1 METAPTSSLRGT
13 INPPKTIIK
22 VIILAL
28 TIICLVLV
36 WIMPIPSFLLYRI
49 HLSVILGSV
58 ALFHTVFWFFLFDSL
73 HKKLGAS
80 FDKWAIFVTFCGYI
94 LFFAAASFYSE
105 VILIPLLFIATLIV
119 FDNWQLIFFA
129 SFQLLLVNLL
139 VAMGFVSGQI
149 GQEWASNITLLNL
162 VIGLVATVASFQM
175 KERELKLLHLEE
187 MTKIK
192 NTYIAAI
199 SHNLRTP
206 ITAINGYI
214 QLLTSDGANF
224 SNDQKTILSNIKIN
238 ANNLGLLIEDTIN
251 ISAIESGQ
259 FKLRI
264 SSFSLKPLIGDIITV
279 GFKAVAQSRGSEIV
293 GPTEKEPDILIEAD
307 KERLK
312 VVISNL
318 VDNALKYTDQG
329 RIKIGLD
336 QTTEGAIIKVSD
348 TGIGIAPEF
357 QKELFEEFSRADGVI
372 KFQQKGT
379 GLGLYIARMIVEAH
393 HGRIWVDSEVNLG
406 TTFFILIPFK
416 QPHEEHPQQVDPQVQ
431 PD

>member
-1 METAPTSSLRGT
+1 MESAPTSSLLGT
-13 INPPKTIIK
+13 VNPPKTIIK
-22 VIILAL
+22 LIILTLTVICLLLVWTVQIPSFVIYRTYL
-28 TIICLVLV
+28 TIILGLVIV
-36 WIMPIPSFLLYRI
+36 FHTIFWF
-49 HLSVILGSV
+49 
-58 ALFHTVFWFFLFDSL
+58 ALFDIL
-73 HKKLGAS
+73 HKKIGEG
-80 FDKWAIFVTFCGYI
+80 FDKWAVFVAFCGYI
-94 LFFAAASFYSE
+94 LLFAAASFYSD

-139 VAMGFVSGQI
+139 VALGFVSGQI
-149 GQEWASNITLLNL
+149 GQEWANNITLLNL

-175 KERELKLLHLEE
+175 KERELKLQHLEE

-214 QLLTSDGANF
+214 QLLTSDGVNF
-224 SNDQKTILSNIKIN
+224 TNDQKTILSNIKTN
-238 ANNLGLLIEDTIN
+238 ADNLGLLIEDTIN
-251 ISAIESGQ
+251 VSAIESGQ
-259 FKLRI
+259 FKLRL
-264 SSFSLKPLIGDIITV
+264 SSFSLKPLIAEVLTV

-293 GPTEKEPDILIEAD
+293 GPTDKEPDILIEAD

-318 VDNALKYTDQG
+318 VDNALKYTDRG

-348 TGIGIAPEF
+348 TGRGIAPEF
-357 QKELFEEFSRADGVI
+357 QKELFEEFSRPNGI
-372 KFQQKGT
+372 INFQQKGT
-379 GLGLYIARMIVEAH
+379 GLGLYIARLIVESH
-393 HGRIWVDSEVNLG
+393 HGKIWVDSEVNLG
-406 TTFFILIPFK
+406 TTFYILIPFK
-416 QPHEEHPQQVDPQVQ
+416 QKIEGASQAAIAS
-431 PD
+431 